1 MPPLKHILASLFD
14 PWLQL
19 NSHIPSLQMRTLYA
33 SASLIRLHYLSKWL
47 IKHDSAF
54 SKLIFFFKGKAD
66 CFITYPNYADQLKK
80 KNSVQD
86 H

>member
-33 SASLIRLHYLSKWL
+33 SASLISLHYLSKWL

-54 SKLIFFFKGKAD
+54 FKLIFFFKGKSRLFHHIPKL
-66 CFITYPNYADQLKK
+66 C
-80 KNSVQD
+80 
-86 H
+86 